1 MKRSLLV
8 AFALTAAVLN
18 AACFEMFQQSSAAP
32 ASVNLLGGSWTSTTS
47 AATSLTS
54 SCTGFQWN
62 VTEKT
67 STTGA
72 GWFQATCFGVL
83 QVVGSAKGTLSG
95 SNVTWVATAV
105 ANGGGVSNCAI
116 SLQGTASLAA
126 DSINIPYTGT
136 TCMGAVSG
144 TEILRRN

>member
-1 MKRSLLV
+1 VKRSLFAL
-8 AFALTAAVLN
+8 ALTAAVLN
-18 AACFEMFQQSSAAP
+18 AGCFEMFQQSSAAP
-32 ASVNLLGGSWTSTTS
+32 ATVNMLGGTWTSTTTNAS
-47 AATSLTS
+47 SLTS

-83 QVVGSAKGTLSG
+83 QVVGSAKGTMSG
-95 SNVTWVATAV
+95 SSVTWIASAV

-116 SLQGTASLAA
+116 NLQGTASLGT

-136 TCMGAVSG
+136 TCMGPVSG
-144 TEILRRN
+144 TESLKRN